1 MVDGVAEGQA
11 YCRMVRIQNH
21 RMNDKVTVIVAT
33 VYIYIIYINV
43 KSHTRTHTQNKNI
56 IDNRPICISAAL
68 RGLDSREHRMMQKVA
83 WSPYMMV

>member
-1 MVDGVAEGQA
+1 MS
-11 YCRMVRIQNH
+11 
-21 RMNDKVTVIVAT
+21 KAT
-33 VYIYIIYINV
+33 
-43 KSHTRTHTQNKNI
+43 HTHTQNKNI